1 MRSTLTRVLASTAV
15 AAVAATMVLTA
26 AGTAGATTLVKTHT
40 TLSIVAE
47 KSTITAGHWDA
58 VGGTLNAGPAS
69 VDKKVVE
76 LYRYSAKL
84 KKWEPAQVGLTSK
97 TGWVKFAVKPL
108 FTSRYELVFHGTT
121 KLAAS
126 HSGVVTIV
134 VKPFVKTVTT
144 LYIAATPTAI
154 KAGGTT
160 KISGLLV
167 AGTKALADRLVY
179 LYRWSASSKKW
190 ISLAV
195 QLTGKKG
202 GVLFV
207 RKPSVTS
214 TYELAFFGSPTLA
227 ATHSGAVTVTVS

>member
-15 AAVAATMVLTA
+15 AATVVLTA
-26 AGTAGATTLVKTHT
+26 AGTAGATTLTKTHT

-47 KSTITAGHWDA
+47 KSTITAGHSDA
-58 VGGTLNAGPAS
+58 VGGTLNAGGAS
-69 VDKKVVE
+69 VNKKVVE

-97 TGWVKFAVKPL
+97 TGWVDFAIKPL
-108 FTSRYELVFHGTT
+108 VTSTYELAYHGSAT
-121 KLAAS
+121 LAAS

-144 LYIAATPTAI
+144 LYIAATPVAI

-160 KISGLLV
+160 KISGELV
-167 AGTKALADRLVY
+167 AGTKPLAGRVVY

-190 ISLAV
+190 VSLAV
-195 QLTGKKG
+195 ELTGKKG
-202 GVLFV
+202 GVLFD
-207 RKPSVTS
+207 RKPSATT